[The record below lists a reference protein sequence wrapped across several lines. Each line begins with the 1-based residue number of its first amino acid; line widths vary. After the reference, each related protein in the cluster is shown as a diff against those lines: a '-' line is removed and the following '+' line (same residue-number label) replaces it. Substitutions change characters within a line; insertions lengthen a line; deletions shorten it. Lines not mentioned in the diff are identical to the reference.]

1 MAFRL
6 ELGQYYDTRSPL
18 HRLDARVKIPC
29 ALVLMVA
36 MFFIGNAWQLL
47 LGAAASVA
55 VVALS
60 RVPLRRVL
68 GSIRPLFVVL
78 AIILA
83 FNVLFVRDGNALVE
97 VGPVAITTGGAWR
110 GLLYAGRLTCA
121 LLVGTTILLTTTP
134 ARLTDA
140 FDALLSPLARLG
152 LPAHEIAMVCSLTLR
167 FVPVVADEAGAILD
181 AQAMRGGAL
190 DEGGMGHRVRSVV
203 PVVVAL
209 LASGL
214 RHADNLSRALDAR
227 CYEGGTARTHLYESH
242 VGGLEAVAVALSC
255 AFVVAL
261 ALLA

>member
-1 MAFRL
+1 MAFKL
-6 ELGQYYDTRSPL
+6 DLGQYYDTRSPL
-18 HRLDARVKIPC
+18 HGLDARFKIPC

-36 MFFIGNAWQLL
+36 MFFINDAWQLL
-47 LGAAASVA
+47 LGAVFSVA

-60 RVPLRRVL
+60 RVPVRRVL

-78 AIILA
+78 AIILL
-83 FNVLFVRDGNALVE
+83 FNVLFVPAGDVLVQA
-97 VGPVAITTGGAWR
+97 GPVAITTGGSWA

-140 FDALLSPLARLG
+140 FDALLAPLARLG

-167 FVPVVADEAGAILD
+167 FVPVIADEAGAIMD

-190 DEGGMGHRVRSVV
+190 DEGSMGHRIRSIV
-203 PVVVAL
+203 PIVVAL

-227 CYEGGTARTHLYESH
+227 CYEGGVARTHLYETH
-242 VGGLEAVAVALSC
+242 VGALEALAVVLTC
-255 AFVVAL
+255 AFVAAL